1 MVVTLAGI
9 VMEVSEVAPRNALYP
24 MLVTLAGIV
33 MEVREDAPRNALFPM
48 LVSWL
53 PAAKLI
59 EVSEVAPWNA

>member
-1 MVVTLAGI
+1 
-9 VMEVSEVAPRNALYP
+9 

-59 EVSEVAPWNA
+59 EVSEDAPWNA